1 MHYYRYKNKCLLSLE
16 AYTGLTPITEEE
28 AAEGDGILYFLKKM
42 PYLESRQQFCLSDS
56 ALLTSKKEGLDLLL
70 KQPAEGPLL
79 PDWLQERI
87 NMRGVSVINT
97 EYPDWQQ
104 LLEAKHPDSW
114 RINLAGLGD
123 VGGSLLVGLRLLGG
137 HSIDSIGIYDRDE
150 NKLHR
155 WEYEINQINDFQQS
169 RRPSVFPVA
178 YEDIFNCDMFVFCI
192 AARVPA
198 IGEEATD
205 VRMAQF
211 EANAKIIS
219 EYAALAAEKGFRGI
233 FAVVSDPVDLLCK
246 AALVAGNEGSLKASG
261 RGLSPEQIRGYGL
274 GVMNARALY
283 YAEKSTDLIH
293 YKADGRAYGPHGEG
307 LVIADSITNYNEE
320 KSLILTERARAAN
333 LEVRKAG
340 FKPYIAPA
348 LSSGALS
355 ILSTIRGEWHYSATY
370 MGVVY
375 MGAKNR
381 LLPTGT
387 EVEALQLPHQLIDRL
402 NTTYDNLRSI
412 I

>member
-1 MHYYRYKNKCLLSLE
+1 MHYYRYETKYLLSLE
-16 AYTGLTPITEEE
+16 EYSGLIPVAEEE
-28 AAEGDGILYFLKKM
+28 VATFDGMLYFLKRM
-42 PYLESRQQFCLSDS
+42 PFLQTRSQYCLSDA
-56 ALLTSKKEGLDLLL
+56 ALLTSQEEGLGLLL
-70 KQPAEGPLL
+70 KQPSTEDSFPG
-79 PDWLQERI
+79 WLQEKI
-87 NMRGVSVINT
+87 NNRSVSVINT
-97 EYPDWQQ
+97 EYPRWQQ
-104 LLEAKHPDSW
+104 LLENKHPTAW

-137 HSIDSIGIYDRDE
+137 NSIDSIGIYDRDE
-150 NKLHR
+150 NKLQR
-155 WEYEINQINDFQQS
+155 WEYEINQITDFQQS
-169 RRPSVFPVA
+169 KRPAVFPVA
-178 YEDIFNCDMFVFCI
+178 YEDIFSCDMFVFCI

-198 IGEEATD
+198 IGEEAID

-211 EANAKIIS
+211 EANAKIVS
-219 EYAALAAEKGFRGI
+219 EYAALAAEKGFKGI

-246 AALVAGNEGSLKASG
+246 AALFAGNEGSAKAAG
-261 RGLSPEQIRGYGL
+261 RGLAPEQIRGYGL

-283 YAEKSTDLIH
+283 YAEKSPDLIH
-293 YKADGRAYGPHGEG
+293 YKSEGRAYGPHGEG
-307 LVIADSITNYNEE
+307 LVIADSILNYDDE

-370 MGVVY
+370 MGGVY

-381 LLPTGT
+381 LLPAGT
-387 EVEALQLPHQLIDRL
+387 EVEALEFPQQLIDRL
-402 NTTYDNLRSI
+402 NTTYHHLRSI